1 MSYGSNPENLA
12 TLANDPRYRFV
23 KGDIRDRRKVEE
35 FMAQV
40 DVVVNFAAE
49 THVDRSISS
58 PSAFLESNVV
68 GTQAL
73 LEAARRS
80 SLGKFVQ
87 ISTDE
92 VYGSAAGEVHFDEN
106 TALNPSS
113 PYAASKAAADFFVRA
128 YHKTYGLPVAILRCT
143 NNFGPRQFPEKFI
156 PKTIILAMLGRKVAI
171 YGNGLQVRDWIYVED
186 FCNAINL
193 LIDRETGGTTY
204 NVSAGNELTNIE
216 VAKRILRGV
225 GKDEGL
231 IQYVEDRPGHDVR
244 YSLNSNQI
252 REELGWKPR
261 FAFDDAL
268 DSTINWYLANEK
280 WWKPLL
286 NDKVLSSTPWK
297 ENW

>member
-12 TLANDPRYRFV
+12 GLAKDSRYRFV
-23 KGDIRDRRKVEE
+23 KADIRDGGKVEE
-35 FMAQV
+35 LMAQV
-40 DVVVNFAAE
+40 DAVVNFAAE
-49 THVDRSISS
+49 THVDRSISA
-58 PSAFLESNVV
+58 PSMFLESNVV
-68 GTQAL
+68 GTHVL

-80 SLGKFVQ
+80 NVGKFVQ

-92 VYGSAAGEVHFDEN
+92 VYGSAAGGERFDEK
-106 TALNPSS
+106 TSLNPSS
-113 PYAASKAAADFFVRA
+113 PYAASKAAADLFVRA

-156 PKTIILAMLGRKVAI
+156 PKTIILAVLGRKLTI

-193 LIDRETGGTTY
+193 VIDREANGATH
-204 NVSAGNELTNIE
+204 NVSAGNELTNVE
-216 VAKRILRGV
+216 VAGRILRRLGR
-225 GKDEGL
+225 DEGL
-231 IQYVEDRPGHDVR
+231 MQYVEDRPGHDVR

-252 REELGWKPR
+252 REKLGWKPR
-261 FAFDDAL
+261 FAFDEAL
-268 DSTINWYLANEK
+268 HSTINWYLANEK

-286 NDKVLSSTPWK
+286 NDKVLSAAPWK